1 MGLGTYK
8 QFEKRL
14 FAMKPNIYI
23 GKECV
28 GRDDPRMAAPLP
40 LTSLARPSTALPTF
54 IKAWM
59 TCLRNR
65 R

>member
-23 GKECV
+23 GKESWV
-28 GRDDPRMAAPLP
+28 ETIPVWL
-40 LTSLARPSTALPTF
+40 LASIA
-54 IKAWM
+54 
-59 TCLRNR
+59 
-65 R
+65 